1 LADFVGASSYKAI
14 DYQLSTLNSQLNMN
28 PPAETTKLP
37 PIEPMNFSTKLA
49 YGAGDIGGAI
59 VGILLLSYLSPFLT
73 NVAHLKPGL
82 AGATQLIVRV
92 WDAFLDPAIG
102 IMSDRGDVFGAKIK
116 AQWGRR
122 YPWMLFS
129 AIPFGILFICQWLI
143 PFPATNQWG
152 LFGFYTLVSMLLGTF
167 FTMYSLPY
175 TALTAE
181 LTEDYNERT
190 SLSSFRFTFSIGGSI
205 VALLIAIVVSLIVKD
220 PATQYLT
227 IGIVCAI
234 ISVVPIF
241 YCVWGTQARAKLVNQ
256 HQSARVEN
264 TDSMPLLAQVRS
276 VFSNRPFLFVVGIYL
291 CSWFSLQL
299 TAAIIPYFAENYMGL
314 AHTDSPRIMLAVQ
327 GTALAMLSVWNK
339 ISQKVGKKAVY
350 FMGTGFWIIAQAGL
364 FLLQPGQNIML
375 YILAMMAGLGVST
388 AYLIPWSMLP
398 DVIELDELETGQR
411 REGLFYSFMVFLQKI
426 CLGVALAAI
435 LQSLEWTGY
444 DSHTQTQLP
453 AVLMAIRLAIGPVPT
468 ISLIGGLILAYFYPI
483 TRERHQQ
490 ILLQLAER
498 RKEL

>member
-1 LADFVGASSYKAI
+1 
-14 DYQLSTLNSQLNMN
+14 MN
-28 PPAETTKLP
+28 HTAKTPNLP
-37 PIEPMNFSTKLA
+37 PIEKMTFGTKFA

-73 NVAHLKPGL
+73 NVAHLTPGL
-82 AGATQLIVRV
+82 AGATQLVVRV
-92 WDAFLDPAIG
+92 WDACIDPVIG

-116 AQWGRR
+116 ATWGRR
-122 YPWMLFS
+122 YPWMLFA
-129 AIPFGILFICQWLI
+129 AIPFGLLFICQWLI
-143 PFPATNQWG
+143 PFPESNQWG

-175 TALTAE
+175 SALTAE

-205 VALLIAIVVSLIVKD
+205 VALLIAIGVFMIVKD

-227 IGIVCAI
+227 IGIICAI

-256 HQSARVEN
+256 RQASRAKN
-264 TDSMPLLAQVRS
+264 PDSMPLFDQVRS

-314 AHTDSPRIMLAVQ
+314 AHSDSPKIMLAVQ

-339 ISQKVGKKAVY
+339 ISQKVGKKVVY
-350 FMGTGFWIIAQAGL
+350 FMGTGFWIISQSGL
-364 FLLQPGQNIML
+364 FLLQPGQETLL

-426 CLGVALAAI
+426 CLGVALAVI

-444 DSHTQTQLP
+444 DSHSQTQLP
-453 AVLMAIRLAIGPVPT
+453 AVLMAIRLAIGPIPT
-468 ISLIGGLILAYFYPI
+468 ISLIGGLVLAYFYPI

-490 ILLQLAER
+490 ILLELAER
-498 RKEL
+498 RKLDDRD

>member
-1 LADFVGASSYKAI
+1 
-14 DYQLSTLNSQLNMN
+14 MN
-28 PPAETTKLP
+28 PPAETAKLP
-37 PIEPMNFSTKLA
+37 PIEPMTFSTKLA

-73 NVAHLKPGL
+73 NVAHLRPGL
-82 AGATQLIVRV
+82 AGATQLVVRV
-92 WDAFLDPAIG
+92 WDAFLDPVIG
-102 IMSDRGDVFGAKIK
+102 IMSDRGDIFGAKIK
-116 AQWGRR
+116 AKWGRR
-122 YPWMLFS
+122 YPWMLFA

-152 LFGFYTLVSMLLGTF
+152 LFGFYTVVSMLLGTF

-205 VALLIAIVVSLIVKD
+205 LALLIAIAVFQFVKD
-220 PATQYLT
+220 PAQQYLT

-241 YCVWGTQARAKLVNQ
+241 YCVWGTQSRAKLVNL
-256 HQSARVEN
+256 HQAVRIEN
-264 TDSMPLLAQVRS
+264 PESSPFFAQVRS

-314 AHTDSPRIMLAVQ
+314 AKADSPKIMLAVQ
-327 GTALAMLSVWNK
+327 GTALVMLSVWNK

-350 FMGTGFWIIAQAGL
+350 FMGTGFWIISQAGL
-364 FLLQPGQNIML
+364 FLLQPGQTILL

-444 DSHTQTQLP
+444 DSNTQTQLP

-468 ISLIGGLILAYFYPI
+468 ISLISGLILAYFYPI

-498 RKEL
+498 RKHLDRDN

>member
-1 LADFVGASSYKAI
+1 ML
-14 DYQLSTLNSQLNMN
+14 N
-28 PPAETTKLP
+28 PPAETPTLP
-37 PIEPMNFSTKLA
+37 SIEKMNFGTKLA
-49 YGAGDIGGAI
+49 YGAGDVGGAI

-73 NVAHLKPGL
+73 DVAHLAPGL
-82 AGATQLIVRV
+82 AGATQLVVRV
-92 WDAFLDPAIG
+92 WDAFLDPVIG
-102 IMSDRGDVFGAKIK
+102 IMSDRGNVFGAKIK

-122 YPWMLFS
+122 YPWMIF
-129 AIPFGILFICQWLI
+129 AAVPFGLLFICQWLI
-143 PFPATNQWG
+143 PFPASNQWG
-152 LFGFYTLVSMLLGTF
+152 LFGFYTVVSMFLGTF

-190 SLSSFRFTFSIGGSI
+190 SLNSFRFTFSLGGSI
-205 VALLIAIVVSLIVKD
+205 VALLIARTVFQQVTD
-220 PATQYLT
+220 PAQQYLT
-227 IGIVCAI
+227 IGIICAI
-234 ISVVPIF
+234 LSVLPIF
-241 YCVWGTQARAKLVNQ
+241 YCVWGTQARAKLVTRLQ
-256 HQSARVEN
+256 AARVEN
-264 TDSMPLLAQVRS
+264 TASLPLTAQLRS
-276 VFSNRPFLFVVGIYL
+276 VFTNRAFMCVVGIYL

-299 TAAIIPYFAENYMGL
+299 TAAIIPYFAVSWMGL
-314 AHTDSPRIMLAVQ
+314 KQADSPLIILAVQ
-327 GTALAMLSVWNK
+327 GTALGMLSVWSK

-350 FMGTGFWIIAQAGL
+350 FMGTGFWIISQAGL
-364 FLLQPGQNIML
+364 FLLQPGQNVQL
-375 YILAMMAGLGVST
+375 YFLAILAGLGVST
-388 AYLIPWSMLP
+388 AYLVPWSMLP

-426 CLGVALAAI
+426 CLGVALAVI

-444 DSHTQTQLP
+444 ISPTATVLAPIQPP
-453 AVLMAIRLAIGPVPT
+453 AVLLAIRLAIGPIPT

>member
-1 LADFVGASSYKAI
+1 MI
-14 DYQLSTLNSQLNMN
+14 N
-28 PPAETTKLP
+28 PHTETPELP
-37 PIEPMNFSTKLA
+37 PIEKINFSTKLA

-59 VGILLLSYLSPFLT
+59 IGILLLSYLSPFLT
-73 NVAHLKPGL
+73 NVAHLAPGL
-82 AGATQLIVRV
+82 AGATQLVVRV
-92 WDAFLDPAIG
+92 WDAFLDPVIG

-116 AQWGRR
+116 AKWGRR
-122 YPWMLFS
+122 YPWMLF
-129 AIPFGILFICQWLI
+129 AAVPFGILFICQWLI

-152 LFGFYTLVSMLLGTF
+152 LFGFYTVVSMLLGTF

-205 VALLIAIVVSLIVKD
+205 LALLIAIAVFQLVKD
-220 PATQYLT
+220 PAQKYLT
-227 IGIVCAI
+227 IGIICAV

-241 YCVWGTQARAKLVNQ
+241 YCVWGTQARAKLVERY
-256 HQSARVEN
+256 QSVRIEN
-264 TDSMPLLAQVRS
+264 TESLPLLSQMRS
-276 VFSNRPFLFVVGIYL
+276 VFTNRPFLFVVGIYL

-314 AHTDSPRIMLAVQ
+314 EQADAPKIMLAVQ
-327 GTALAMLSVWNK
+327 GTALAMLSVWSK
-339 ISQKVGKKAVY
+339 ISEKVGKKAVY

-444 DSHTQTQLP
+444 NSHTQTQLP
-453 AVLMAIRLAIGPVPT
+453 AVVMAIRLAIGPIPT

-490 ILLQLAER
+490 ILLQLADR
-498 RKEL
+498 RKSDEG

>member
-1 LADFVGASSYKAI
+1 MK
-14 DYQLSTLNSQLNMN
+14 N
-28 PPAETTKLP
+28 PPAETAKLP
-37 PIEPMNFSTKLA
+37 PIEPMTFSTKLA
-49 YGAGDIGGAI
+49 YGAGDTGGAVI
-59 VGILLLSYLSPFLT
+59 GILLLSYLSPFFT
-73 NVAHLKPGL
+73 DVAHLAPGL
-82 AGATQLIVRV
+82 AGITQLIVRV
-92 WDAFLDPAIG
+92 WDACLDPFIG
-102 IMSDRGDVFGAKIK
+102 IMSDRGNLFGAKIK

-122 YPWMLFS
+122 YPWMLL
-129 AIPFGILFICQWLI
+129 AAVPFGLLFICQWLI
-143 PFPATNQWG
+143 PFPETNQWG
-152 LFGFYTLVSMLLGTF
+152 LFGFYTLVSMFLGTF

-190 SLSSFRFTFSIGGSI
+190 SLNSFRFTFSLGGSI
-205 VALLIAIVVSLIVKD
+205 VALLIARTVFERVKD
-220 PATQYLT
+220 PAQQYLT
-227 IGIVCAI
+227 IGIICAI

-256 HQSARVEN
+256 YQSARSEN
-264 TDSMPLLAQVRS
+264 PDPAPLIDQLRS
-276 VFSNRPFLFVVGIYL
+276 VFTNRAFMCVVGIYL

-299 TAAIIPYFAENYMGL
+299 TAAIIPYFAVSWMGL
-314 AHTDSPRIMLAVQ
+314 KQADSPLIILAVQ

-350 FMGTGFWIIAQAGL
+350 FMGTGFWMISQAGL
-364 FLLQPGQNIML
+364 FLLQPGQNVML
-375 YILAMMAGLGVST
+375 YVLAILAGLGVST
-388 AYLIPWSMLP
+388 AYLVPWSMLP

-426 CLGVALAAI
+426 CLGVALAVI

-444 DSHTQTQLP
+444 LHPTDLVPTPVQPP
-453 AVLMAIRLAIGPVPT
+453 AVLMAIRLAIGPIPT

-498 RKEL
+498 RREL